1 MEDGF
6 EGMKFSTFLIIDGT
20 TVTSGSEAIDGPTM
34 IDLIVGKGP
43 FTTSSTENFLATVL
57 GMISLSKPWLSMP
70 FNTFCALASF
80 STSAK
85 WACTAFWATATVSW
99 GAS

>member
-1 MEDGF
+1 
-6 EGMKFSTFLIIDGT
+6 MKFSTFLIIDRT
-20 TVTSGSEAIDGPTM
+20 TVTSGSEAVDGPTM
-34 IDLIVGKGP
+34 TDLRVGKGP
-43 FTTSSTENFLATVL
+43 FTASSTGNFPAAVL
-57 GMISLSKPWLSMP
+57 DMISLSKPWLSMP
-70 FNTFCALASF
+70 FNTFCASASF